1 VEASVA
7 DRRDGQ
13 GAVQRW
19 IGEHIEHLPGFSWVA
34 TFAEVSILGVRVA
47 RVAVSPPYP
56 WVSDAIDEFVIA
68 FRRCILPLLL
78 SAIAFSA
85 GVAFLAVISI
95 LNALGTLDRFGGGA
109 YAGYTR
115 EVALWV
121 TSMIFA
127 GVAGSAA
134 TADLGARKIR
144 EELDALAVL
153 GVDVIRS
160 TVVPRVMAMAV
171 LAPVLGLIT
180 MAVTIGTSLLMAP
193 ALYENIQTS
202 VFIDTF
208 QAFVSTGDLIAL
220 IIKCV
225 CVGFFVAVVCCHKGM
240 SSEGGA
246 EGVGRAVNQAVVIT
260 FLGIW
265 VFNTAFNAA
274 YLALFPGVQVL
285 RG

>member
-202 VFIDTF
+202 VFID
-208 QAFVSTGDLIAL
+208 
-220 IIKCV
+220 IKCV